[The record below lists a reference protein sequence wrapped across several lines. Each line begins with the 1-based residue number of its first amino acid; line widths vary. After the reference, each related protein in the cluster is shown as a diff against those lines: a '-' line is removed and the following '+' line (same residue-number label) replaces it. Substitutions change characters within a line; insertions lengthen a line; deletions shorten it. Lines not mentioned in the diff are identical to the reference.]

1 MPILVAILGFAFSV
15 IIGVTSFFVKAMN
28 NSTKAITDIR
38 LWMIKKDTAEKFM
51 TKSCITNHSNINRK
65 FNDQGKRI
73 DNHEKRLT
81 TLEENK

>member
-1 MPILVAILGFAFSV
+1 MNIPMPILVAILGFAFSV

-38 LWMIKKDTAEKFM
+38 LWMAEKFM